1 MTTRAGFA
9 TQDDAQPADTYPHWS
24 FIISRRQM
32 GIHGVGGAHASA
44 KVRGVSSVSS
54 VGQSDTGDASTPVAS
69 TREPKR
75 DTFRSDLSSLVK
87 AVQGGDISGA
97 QAALSA
103 LQSEVTPTSAT
114 YSPASTSP
122 TATAPV
128 VSPAQDDLQT
138 LFTAVRGGDITGAQA
153 ALEKLQVDVRSTG
166 PHGDHASLQGQI
178 HGRGHGR
185 GHGHQASNLWTAV
198 AAAFQSQASV
208 PAETTSPVVDLVVD
222 PVTQPVADPVTDLI
236 ADSVADSTPTAESPA
251 SVDAETTE
259 PLPTLA

>member
-1 MTTRAGFA
+1 
-9 TQDDAQPADTYPHWS
+9 
-24 FIISRRQM
+24 M

-44 KVRGVSSVSS
+44 KVRSVSSVSS

-75 DTFRSDLSSLVK
+75 DTFRSDLSSLVR
-87 AVQGGDISGA
+87 AVEGGDMSGA
-97 QAALSA
+97 QSALSA
-103 LQSEVTPTSAT
+103 LQSDVTPTSAT

-128 VSPAQDDLQT
+128 VSPTEDDLQT

-166 PHGDHASLQGQI
+166 PHSDHASLQGQI

-198 AAAFQSQASV
+198 AAAFQAQASV
-208 PAETTSPVVDLVVD
+208 PAETTSPVVDPVVDPVTDAVTEPVID
-222 PVTQPVADPVTDLI
+222 PVTQPVTDSVPDLI
-236 ADSVADSTPTAESPA
+236 SDSVADSASAAEVPVL
-251 SVDAETTE
+251 VDLETTE
-259 PLPTLA
+259 PLSILA

>member
-1 MTTRAGFA
+1 
-9 TQDDAQPADTYPHWS
+9 
-24 FIISRRQM
+24 M

-44 KVRGVSSVSS
+44 KVRSVSSVSS

-75 DTFRSDLSSLVK
+75 DTFRSDLSSLVR
-87 AVQGGDISGA
+87 AVEGGDMSGA
-97 QAALSA
+97 QSALSA
-103 LQSEVTPTSAT
+103 LQSDVTPTSAT

-138 LFTAVRGGDITGAQA
+138 LFTAVRGGDIAGAQA
-153 ALEKLQVDVRSTG
+153 ALEKLQVDVRSSG
-166 PHGDHASLQGQI
+166 PDGDHASLQGQI

-198 AAAFQSQASV
+198 AAAFQSPASV
-208 PAETTSPVVDLVVD
+208 PAETTSPVVDPVAD
-222 PVTQPVADPVTDLI
+222 PVTEPVTEPVAGLVAEPVADPVTDLI
-236 ADSVADSTPTAESPA
+236 AGSVADSNSAAEVPVF
-251 SVDAETTE
+251 VDSETTQ
-259 PLPTLA
+259 PLSVLA

>member
-1 MTTRAGFA
+1 
-9 TQDDAQPADTYPHWS
+9 
-24 FIISRRQM
+24 M

-44 KVRGVSSVSS
+44 KVRSVSSVSS

-75 DTFRSDLSSLVK
+75 DTFRSDLSSLVR
-87 AVQGGDISGA
+87 AVEGGDMSGA
-97 QAALSA
+97 QSALSA
-103 LQSEVTPTSAT
+103 LQSDVTPTSAT

-128 VSPAQDDLQT
+128 VSPAEDDLQT

-166 PHGDHASLQGQI
+166 PHSDHASLQGQI

-198 AAAFQSQASV
+198 AAAFQAQASV
-208 PAETTSPVVDLVVD
+208 PAETTSPVVDPVVDPVTDAVTEPVID
-222 PVTQPVADPVTDLI
+222 PVTQPVAQPVTDSVPDLI
-236 ADSVADSTPTAESPA
+236 SDSVADSASAAEVPVL
-251 SVDAETTE
+251 VDLETTE
-259 PLPTLA
+259 PLSILA